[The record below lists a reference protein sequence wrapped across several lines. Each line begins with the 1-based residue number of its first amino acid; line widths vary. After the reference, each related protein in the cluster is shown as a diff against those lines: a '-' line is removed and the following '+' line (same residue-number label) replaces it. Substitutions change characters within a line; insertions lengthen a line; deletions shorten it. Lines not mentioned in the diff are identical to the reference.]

1 MHKFYWG
8 SRRYEGYEDRGEHYS
23 GYSGVYTLPGNSQAP
38 VVINSTPCRVQ
49 VNNKQCGVQ
58 VNNNN
63 SRVQV
68 NNFHSRVQVNNNHSI
83 VQVNNNQYEGQGQ
96 TTPVQKKKD
105 PTQSRAGVNNSQ
117 HGVQVIISKDSSTLY
132 QGRGGQTVIRLVGE
146 DKRGDAHG
154 TGTRSRR
161 EGEKGM
167 QNTHTVSRYQR
178 NKTWDENTLLQ
189 AQKACGM
196 KHERFNG
203 KRQTVQNINFST
215 HNYENVYDNSS
226 DIITNRVHNLNKDI
240 EEKIPKSN
248 TPHRQ
253 TPRSRKKQKA
263 LTPSQRS
270 RSCERLGMGA
280 TLLDNLSC
288 ISKSGRSSPTENVRN
303 QEEYSQ
309 KQFQFFQDQASP
321 AQSLAHRL
329 RGRLEYVNRKMNQI
343 RSRSAERLRGCTSG
357 VKSEV
362 VTSRQVYSG
371 PVIGQARAVVD
382 SGPGPHD
389 KDALS
394 YAKDDVIDIIA
405 MNASGLWRGRCGDRV
420 GHFKFINVEILPPRQ
435 GRGNGSRRMSRR
447 KPGTLA
453 EVMRILN
460 MEEHVPIFVLNGYE
474 DLTLFKDLDNEE
486 LDYLGITNAEQREK
500 LKAMTELLF
509 LDTKDKLDDDKDDE
523 YDLSSEASVADHSD
537 SSISCSTVNT

>member
-1 MHKFYWG
+1 
-8 SRRYEGYEDRGEHYS
+8 
-23 GYSGVYTLPGNSQAP
+23 
-38 VVINSTPCRVQ
+38 
-49 VNNKQCGVQ
+49 
-58 VNNNN
+58 
-63 SRVQV
+63 
-68 NNFHSRVQVNNNHSI
+68 
-83 VQVNNNQYEGQGQ
+83 
-96 TTPVQKKKD
+96 
-105 PTQSRAGVNNSQ
+105 
-117 HGVQVIISKDSSTLY
+117 
-132 QGRGGQTVIRLVGE
+132 
-146 DKRGDAHG
+146 
-154 TGTRSRR
+154 
-161 EGEKGM
+161 
-167 QNTHTVSRYQR
+167 
-178 NKTWDENTLLQ
+178 
-189 AQKACGM
+189 
-196 KHERFNG
+196 
-203 KRQTVQNINFST
+203 
-215 HNYENVYDNSS
+215 
-226 DIITNRVHNLNKDI
+226 
-240 EEKIPKSN
+240 
-248 TPHRQ
+248 
-253 TPRSRKKQKA
+253 
-263 LTPSQRS
+263 
-270 RSCERLGMGA
+270 MGA

-288 ISKSGRSSPTENVRN
+288 ISKSGRSSPTET
-303 QEEYSQ
+303 
-309 KQFQFFQDQASP
+309 DQASP

-394 YAKDDVIDIIA
+394 YAKDDVIDFIA

-435 GRGNGSRRMSRR
+435 GRGNGSRRMSQR

-460 MEEHVPIFVLNGYE
+460 MEEHLPIFVLNGYE
-474 DLTLFKDLDNEE
+474 DLTLFKD

-509 LDTKDKLDDDKDDE
+509 LDTKDILDDDKDDE

-537 SSISCSTVNT
+537 SSISCST